1 MRAILAATLLFF
13 VQSRIRVWCAVIGA
27 TVLFGCFEFAVSRW
41 LLEFHIAP
49 DLHSDLQAAVVGLGA
64 GFSLWLFLLGVID
77 RRRIVADEVRRV
89 AELNHSVRNSLELI
103 VLAHYS
109 ELDHEHKRM
118 VLECTD
124 RIDQKLR
131 ELFPSITQPGTP
143 MRIAGRNRE
152 ITESKSSDGTRADP

>member
-13 VQSRIRVWCAVIGA
+13 VQSRFRVWCAVIGA

-49 DLHSDLQAAVVGLGA
+49 DLHSGLQAAVVGLGA
-64 GFSLWLFLLGVID
+64 GLSLWLFLLGVID
-77 RRRIVADEVRRV
+77 RRRMVADELHRV

-103 VLAHYS
+103 VLAHHS

-118 VLECTD
+118 VLECTE
-124 RIDQKLR
+124 RIDQTLR
-131 ELFPSITQPGTP
+131 DLFPAIMKTETP
-143 MRIAGRNRE
+143 RRNVGRDRE
-152 ITESKSSDGTRADP
+152 TMESKSPGGTRADS